1 MKQRNTNMITNP
13 PPSPDRLLRANKTG
27 QNRKRHLIDPIN
39 YFVFKSFHM
48 DSDGQIVN
56 HDISLSMM
64 ALYFF
69 TIGWDGQSSPPESV
83 SWLKCRHKVLP
94 SLTALREVSGLDCIW
109 WAGIYAVHIYLVQ
122 YLSLRSDSITFFL
135 NWMLHSWLETVPTH
149 QKMITLPEI
158 LASTKKRLY
167 RKTSVQEKIHDLIFA
182 LLLVAKMLKMATI
195 GECPAGS
202 QTLYWTI
209 LG

>member
-149 QKMITLPEI
+149 QKMITLPKFWP
-158 LASTKKRLY
+158 APKKGSTAKHLCRKK
-167 RKTSVQEKIHDLIFA
+167 SMIWS
-182 LLLVAKMLKMATI
+182 LL
-195 GECPAGS
+195 CCWWPRC
-202 QTLYWTI
+202 
-209 LG
+209 